1 MFYFT
6 NERMLGL
13 MNRCIFSYVVEE
25 TARLETCD
33 TVGPGQVYAADD
45 GRWDR

>member
-1 MFYFT
+1 
-6 NERMLGL
+6 MLGL